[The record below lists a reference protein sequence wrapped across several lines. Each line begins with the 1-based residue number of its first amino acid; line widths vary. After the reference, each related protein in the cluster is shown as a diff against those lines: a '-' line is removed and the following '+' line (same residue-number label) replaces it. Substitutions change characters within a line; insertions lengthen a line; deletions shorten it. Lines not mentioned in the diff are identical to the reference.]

1 MSDQTDFVAL
11 YEELGL
17 DAECSMEDFKRAYRR
32 RVSQLHP
39 DHTGRGTDMPRL
51 QRLNHMYETALEF
64 HQSYGRLPGA
74 TTPHPQTAARSRM
87 AAAHACESTDAPE
100 NDAPMAGF
108 MYRRRYLLLLALFAL
123 LLYWLGAQRSGSPT
137 LDPAGP
143 GDEVAPG
150 LLAPQAPRLAL
161 GMDQA
166 QARRILGEPD
176 DEHAAR
182 WDYGPSWVEFQCGKV
197 ASWYSSPLRPLRV
210 GDQDAHATATPQ
222 C

>member
-1 MSDQTDFVAL
+1 MSDKTDFVAL

-17 DAECSMEDFKRAYRR
+17 DAECSMDDFKRAYRR

-39 DHTGRGTDMPRL
+39 DHTGRGSDMPRL

-64 HQSYGRLPGA
+64 HQAYGRLPGA
-74 TTPHPQTAARSRM
+74 ASPRPQTAAGAR
-87 AAAHACESTDAPE
+87 AAAIDARETDASE
-100 NDAPMAGF
+100 SEAPMAGF
-108 MYRRRYLLLLALFAL
+108 MHRRRYLVLLALFAL
-123 LLYWLGAQRSGSPT
+123 LLYWMGVQRSSSPT

-197 ASWYSSPLRPLRV
+197 AGWYSSPLRPLRV
-210 GDQDAHATATPQ
+210 GEQDAHATATPQ